1 MLYDILKLESSDKN
15 HPRGTGEDILVNM
28 EHPIA
33 KTILDYREVAKLL
46 NTFVDKLPKMV
57 NPVDGRI
64 HASFNACGTVTGRLS
79 SSNPNC
85 ISKGTLISCPGEEKK
100 IEDIQVGD
108 MVYCFDKLHHLI
120 RIRSVKNIWY
130 KGIQPCVKLKIKVD
144 DVVSKYLICTEDHKI
159 LTFDRGMISATELIL
174 GEKII
179 INSKNKECGYVN
191 SIDKIEN
198 FEVYDIEVEE
208 FHNFFAND
216 ICVSNCQQIPSRGP
230 GKEVRNMFRATI
242 SKDIDIKNSENSFVV
257 NLYSRIPTDRGYLY
271 LDELKVGDKL
281 ILEDSEKEV
290 KVNVTKI
297 EIETGSIYYDFE

>member
-1 MLYDILKLESSDKN
+1 MLYHILKLESSDKN

-85 ISKGTLISCPGEEKK
+85 
-100 IEDIQVGD
+100 
-108 MVYCFDKLHHLI
+108 
-120 RIRSVKNIWY
+120 
-130 KGIQPCVKLKIKVD
+130 
-144 DVVSKYLICTEDHKI
+144 
-159 LTFDRGMISATELIL
+159 
-174 GEKII
+174 
-179 INSKNKECGYVN
+179 
-191 SIDKIEN
+191 
-198 FEVYDIEVEE
+198 
-208 FHNFFAND
+208 
-216 ICVSNCQQIPSRGP
+216 QQIPSRGP

-242 SKDIDIKNSENSFVV
+242 SKDVEIKNSENSFVV

-297 EIETGSIYYDFE
+297 ESETGSIYYDFE